1 MKLTFTFSFVIASLS
16 LAALSG
22 CAAPAGQ
29 QAPPTP
35 APATAVA
42 GTTRLMEP
50 PTATLPDGTVIR
62 LELAITPEERA
73 QGLMFRR
80 SLATDRGMLFLFENS
95 ARWPFWMKDTWL
107 PLDLIFLD
115 SGGKVSQ
122 VFENVEPCS
131 AEPCPQYIPVRDA
144 RAVLELAGGSGAAHG
159 VREGVT
165 LTFSRVPDY
174 PLE

>member
-1 MKLTFTFSFVIASLS
+1 MKLTFTLS
-16 LAALSG
+16 LVITCLSLGAFSG
-22 CAAPAGQ
+22 CAAPTGR
-29 QAPPTP
+29 QASSAP
-35 APATAVA
+35 APATPAA
-42 GTTRLMEP
+42 GATRLMDP

-80 SLATDRGMLFLFENS
+80 SLPADRGMLFLFQNS

-107 PLDLIFLD
+107 ELDLIFLD
-115 SGGKVSQ
+115 PAGKVNQ
-122 VFENVEPCS
+122 VFTKVQPCS

-144 RAVLELAGGSGAAHG
+144 RAVLELAGGSCAAHG
-159 VREGVT
+159 VREGAT